1 MGRGSDSGSLRSANC
16 VPVFRPRIAIPSPFP
31 NFQRLHLQC
40 ERFGVIHVVTAVITA
55 KGACIMTISTTE
67 NREPAQATA
76 TAAGKPK
83 PPHKARA
90 AAKKGHAAASQARSA
105 RKPKSAKKGAQPR
118 RKPGNARPG
127 SKTAKILDLVK
138 RPGGATLKELLKATS
153 WQPHSIR
160 GFLSVLGKKKGV
172 AVESTKSPDGER
184 TYSLKA

>member
-1 MGRGSDSGSLRSANC
+1 
-16 VPVFRPRIAIPSPFP
+16 
-31 NFQRLHLQC
+31 
-40 ERFGVIHVVTAVITA
+40 
-55 KGACIMTISTTE
+55 MTISTTE

-76 TAAGKPK
+76 TAAGKSK

-105 RKPKSAKKGAQPR
+105 RKPRSAKKGAQPR
-118 RKPGNARPG
+118 RKAGNARPG

-160 GFLSVLGKKKGV
+160 GFLSVLGKNKAV

>member
-1 MGRGSDSGSLRSANC
+1 
-16 VPVFRPRIAIPSPFP
+16 
-31 NFQRLHLQC
+31 
-40 ERFGVIHVVTAVITA
+40 
-55 KGACIMTISTTE
+55 MTISTTE

-76 TAAGKPK
+76 TGKPK

-90 AAKKGHAAASQARSA
+90 DAKKGHAAASQARSV
-105 RKPKSAKKGAQPR
+105 RKPRSAKKGAQPR
-118 RKPGNARPG
+118 RKAGNARPG

-184 TYSLKA
+184 TYSLKV

>member
-1 MGRGSDSGSLRSANC
+1 
-16 VPVFRPRIAIPSPFP
+16 
-31 NFQRLHLQC
+31 
-40 ERFGVIHVVTAVITA
+40 
-55 KGACIMTISTTE
+55 MTIATTE

-76 TAAGKPK
+76 TTAGKPK

-138 RPGGATLKELLKATS
+138 RPSGATLQELLKATS

>member
-1 MGRGSDSGSLRSANC
+1 M
-16 VPVFRPRIAIPSPFP
+16 V
-31 NFQRLHLQC
+31 
-40 ERFGVIHVVTAVITA
+40 AVITA
-55 KGACIMTISTTE
+55 KGATTMTTSTTE

-83 PPHKARA
+83 PPQKANV
-90 AAKKGHAAASQARSA
+90 AAKKGRAAASQATSA
-105 RKPKSAKKGAQPR
+105 RKPRSAKKGAQPR
-118 RKPGNARPG
+118 RNAGNARPG

-138 RPGGATLKELLKATS
+138 RPGGATLQELLKATS

>member
-1 MGRGSDSGSLRSANC
+1 
-16 VPVFRPRIAIPSPFP
+16 
-31 NFQRLHLQC
+31 
-40 ERFGVIHVVTAVITA
+40 
-55 KGACIMTISTTE
+55 MTISTTE

-105 RKPKSAKKGAQPR
+105 RKPRSAKKGAPPR
-118 RKPGNARPG
+118 RKAGNARPG

-138 RPGGATLKELLKATS
+138 RPSGATLQELLKATS

-184 TYSLKA
+184 TYSLKV

>member
-1 MGRGSDSGSLRSANC
+1 
-16 VPVFRPRIAIPSPFP
+16 
-31 NFQRLHLQC
+31 
-40 ERFGVIHVVTAVITA
+40 
-55 KGACIMTISTTE
+55 MTTSTTE

-90 AAKKGHAAASQARSA
+90 GHAAASQARSA
-105 RKPKSAKKGAQPR
+105 RKPRSAKKGAKPR
-118 RKPGNARPG
+118 RKAGNARPG